1 MYRKSVASC
10 CPQRQ
15 HSTSPQGGSSGSSV
29 SVEEGYG
36 DNVSSAPQHTR
47 LQRVYRGLFRL
58 FGPAQQGPPPYA
70 TEAEIAEYRASM
82 EPAANRGEPQAPK
95 GYRFTHYTDGSGIE
109 HRAVIRDDG
118 AST

>member
-1 MYRKSVASC
+1 M
-10 CPQRQ
+10 
-15 HSTSPQGGSSGSSV
+15 
-29 SVEEGYG
+29 
-36 DNVSSAPQHTR
+36 
-47 LQRVYRGLFRL
+47 YRGLFRL

-70 TEAEIAEYRASM
+70 TDAEIAEYRASM
-82 EPAANRGEPQAPK
+82 EPAANRGEPQAPN